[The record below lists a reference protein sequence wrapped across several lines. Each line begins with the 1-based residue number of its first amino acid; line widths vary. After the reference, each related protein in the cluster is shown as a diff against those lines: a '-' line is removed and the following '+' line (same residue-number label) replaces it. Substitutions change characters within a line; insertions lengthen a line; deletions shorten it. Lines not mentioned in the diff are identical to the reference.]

1 MATEAQLLGGADIR
15 ELAARL
21 DVVPT
26 KKLGQ
31 NFVTDPNTIRRIVAA
46 AKLDGTE
53 TVVEIGPGLG
63 SLTLGLIEIANKVIA
78 VEIDPKMAAAL
89 QETINKRAPGAN
101 FSLIHQDALK
111 VTDLGDAP
119 KALVANLPYNISVPV
134 LLHFLE
140 HFASLQSGL
149 VLVQAEVAH
158 RLAARP
164 GNKIYGVPS
173 VKLAWY
179 AESNLAGN
187 VGRNIFW
194 PVPNVDS
201 ALVYFVKR
209 DQPLGDETLRLATFD
224 AVDAAFGQRRKTLR
238 QALAEWAGGSP
249 AAAETIL
256 VAAGIDPTKRGEQLD
271 VFDFVKIAQAKQ
283 AHVAAA
289 VATGEPVPSATAIGE
304 GSN

>member
-1 MATEAQLLGGADIR
+1 MAVEAQLLGGADIR

-63 SLTLGLIEIANKVIA
+63 SLTLGLIEVADRVIS
-78 VEIDPKMAAAL
+78 VEIDPKMAAEIEA
-89 QETINKRAPGAN
+89 TVAKRAPGAN
-101 FSLIHQDALK
+101 FSLVSADAMK
-111 VTDLGDAP
+111 VTDLGANPD
-119 KALVANLPYNISVPV
+119 ALVANLPYNISVPV

-140 HFASLQSGL
+140 RFPSIHKGL

-158 RLAARP
+158 RLAAKP
-164 GNKIYGVPS
+164 GSKVYGVPS
-173 VKLAWY
+173 LKLAWY
-179 AESNLAGN
+179 AHARLAGD

-194 PVPNVDS
+194 PAPNVDS
-201 ALVYFVKR
+201 ALVFFEKR
-209 DQPLGDETLRLATFD
+209 AEPIGDETLRKQVFE

-238 QALAEWAGGSP
+238 QALADWAGSP
-249 AAAETIL
+249 AQAEEIL
-256 VAAGIDPTKRGEQLD
+256 VAAGIDPQRRGEQLD
-271 VFDFVKIAQAKQ
+271 IDDFVRIAKAG
-283 AHVAAA
+283 AR
-289 VATGEPVPSATAIGE
+289 
-304 GSN
+304 